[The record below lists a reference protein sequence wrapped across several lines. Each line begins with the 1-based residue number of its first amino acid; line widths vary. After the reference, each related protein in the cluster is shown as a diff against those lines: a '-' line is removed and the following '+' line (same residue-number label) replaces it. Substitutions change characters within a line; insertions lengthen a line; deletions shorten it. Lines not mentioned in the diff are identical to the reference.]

1 MEVGRG
7 VVRAGLLC
15 FASLTLGA
23 ASITIPYTGFITATG
38 RVAQAKA
45 PNASLPPGLHLTPSP
60 SLVDV
65 GDAVSFTLQAQSWP
79 APAGVVLSLVSPHH
93 GFTGGMVWDGHCPC
107 FRLGVVLAKRV
118 HPIEKGIATAT
129 VRSGGSVGV
138 VRTTFFIRGL
148 APNGRDYSPGGT
160 PTLKGW
166 VSDPS
171 PSKNEVES
179 FCGWVKAAD
188 GVGFPGYQVSF
199 VVHYSNR
206 TQSWHAGP
214 TNNVGIRCSHKSIG
228 NAKTGVRVSVDVYAN
243 SLRTHTSFT
252 PR

>member
-1 MEVGRG
+1 MEVGRSVG
-7 VVRAGLLC
+7 RAALLC
-15 FASLTLGA
+15 AAVLGLGA
-23 ASITIPYTGFITATG
+23 ASIALPNAGFIAPAG
-38 RVAQAKA
+38 RVAQAKV
-45 PNASLPPGLHLTPSP
+45 PNASIPAGLRLTASP

-65 GDAVSFTLQAQSWP
+65 GDAVSFTLHAQSWP
-79 APAGVVLSLVSPHH
+79 AQAGVVLSLVSPHH

-107 FRLGVVLAKRV
+107 FRLGVILAKRV
-118 HPIEKGIATAT
+118 HPIEKGFATAT

-148 APNGRDYSPGGT
+148 ARNGRDYSPGGT
-160 PTLKGW
+160 PSLKGW

-188 GVGFPGYQVSF
+188 SVGFPGYQVSF
-199 VVHYSNR
+199 VVHYSNK

-228 NAKTGVRVSVDVYAN
+228 NSKTGVRVSVDVYAN
-243 SLRTHTSFT
+243 SLLTHTSFT

>member
-7 VVRAGLLC
+7 VVRAGLLG
-15 FASLTLGA
+15 AAALALGA
-23 ASITIPYTGFITATG
+23 ASIAIPNTGFITLPNH
-38 RVAQAKA
+38 VAQAKA
-45 PNASLPPGLHLTPSP
+45 PNASLPAGLRFTASP

-79 APAGVVLSLVSPHH
+79 APARVVLSLVSPHH

-118 HPIEKGIATAT
+118 HSIEKGIATAT
-129 VRSGGSVGV
+129 VHSGGSVGV

-148 APNGRDYSPGGT
+148 ARNGRDYSPGGT
-160 PTLKGW
+160 PALTGW
-166 VSDPS
+166 VSDPA
-171 PSKNEVES
+171 PSKNQVES
-179 FCGWVKAAD
+179 FCGWVEAAD

-199 VVHYSNR
+199 VVHYSNK
-206 TQSWHAGP
+206 TQSWHAGA
-214 TNNVGIRCSHKSIG
+214 TNSVGIRCSHRSIG
-228 NAKTGVRVSVDVYAN
+228 NARSGVRVPVDVYAN

>member
-1 MEVGRG
+1 LEVGKG

-15 FASLTLGA
+15 AALLGLAAANIAIPNTGLITLMGH
-23 ASITIPYTGFITATG
+23 
-38 RVAQAKA
+38 VAQAKV
-45 PNASLPPGLHLTPSP
+45 PSASLPAGLRLNASP

-65 GDAVSFTLQAQSWP
+65 GDAISFTLQAQSWP

-107 FRLGVVLAKRV
+107 FRLGVILAKRI

-129 VRSGGSVGV
+129 IRSGGSVGI
-138 VRTTFFIRGL
+138 VRTTFFVRGL
-148 APNGRDYSPGGT
+148 AQNGRDYSPGGT
-160 PTLKGW
+160 PGLKAW
-166 VSDPS
+166 VSDPA

-199 VVHYSNR
+199 VVHYSR
-206 TQSWHAGP
+206 TTQSWHAGP
-214 TNNVGIRCSHKSIG
+214 TNNVGIRCSHKSVG
-228 NAKTGVRVSVDVYAN
+228 NAQSGVRVSVDIYAN

-252 PR
+252 PK

>member
-1 MEVGRG
+1 MVVGRG
-7 VVRAGLLC
+7 AVRAGLLC
-15 FASLTLGA
+15 VALLALGSASLVIPNTDFVTLAGQ
-23 ASITIPYTGFITATG
+23 
-38 RVAQAKA
+38 VAQAKV
-45 PNASLPPGLHLTPSP
+45 PNASIPAGLRLTASP

-79 APAGVVLSLVSPHH
+79 APAGAVLSLVSPHH

-107 FRLGVVLAKRV
+107 FRLGVILAKRA

-148 APNGRDYSPGGT
+148 ARNGSDYSPGGT
-160 PTLKGW
+160 PALKGW
-166 VSDPS
+166 VSDPA
-171 PSKNEVES
+171 PSKNQVES

-199 VVHYSNR
+199 VVHYSNK

-228 NAKTGVRVSVDVYAN
+228 NARSGVRVSVDVYAN
-243 SLRTHTSFT
+243 SLRTRTSFT